1 MKEQRERRL
10 QDRIVEEMAVDR
22 TDALEKSFDLAK
34 QFVRIGRDGRVDV
47 VVRDKV
53 SGKEQILL
61 YLIGKLYAKAA
72 GFTARDDVGNQE
84 LMEELGLPK
93 GSLLPWLKELRD
105 KNEIIR
111 ITRGRYA
118 YHAIPV
124 SLVEEIL
131 TRIDRKLT

>member
-22 TDALEKSFDLAK
+22 TDALEKNFDLAK
-34 QFVRIGRDGRVDV
+34 RFVGVRRDGGVEV
-47 VVRDKV
+47 LVRDKV
-53 SGKEQILL
+53 TGKEQILL
-61 YLIGKLYAKAA
+61 YLIRKLYAKAA
-72 GFTARDDVGNQE
+72 GFTATDDVGNSE

-118 YHAIPV
+118 YHAISV
-124 SLVEEIL
+124 NLVEETL